1 MNQRRTPGAH
11 VSSGTEIPSVSRA
24 VLTRLPGPRSRP
36 SRGRCSRGFR
46 DRGPV
51 HRAGGEP
58 VRFLTRGWGA
68 GEARGERPWST
79 RHPVRCEVFWRRSS
93 VTPRGARRRS
103 ATVGPHALPDRGWSC
118 SGLPPAPRAARIEPR
133 FGATGAGSRMTARCP
148 LPRRRTAVHVPNGP
162 GSSSRAPTLAS
173 VRLRRFTRPWRVAPL
188 QSRPACFIRSR
199 SWGLGVGRDALL
211 EGSRDGRPEGP
222 STRSV
227 PHGVLR
233 FARNEVRRGGPASAP
248 SLANQGRDAGCST
261 GSLPPGGPAL
271 CQALSRLTESAA
283 LAPDVTGVPSRVE
296 TVVASGD
303 RDPLRRVPTR
313 DRTAG
318 DSSGSHAG
326 ARGPSSQVG
335 HRCFLSRGVTE
346 G

>member
-1 MNQRRTPGAH
+1 
-11 VSSGTEIPSVSRA
+11 
-24 VLTRLPGPRSRP
+24 
-36 SRGRCSRGFR
+36 
-46 DRGPV
+46 
-51 HRAGGEP
+51 
-58 VRFLTRGWGA
+58 
-68 GEARGERPWST
+68 
-79 RHPVRCEVFWRRSS
+79 
-93 VTPRGARRRS
+93 
-103 ATVGPHALPDRGWSC
+103 LPDRGWSC

-173 VRLRRFTRPWRVAPL
+173 VRLRRFTRPWRLAPL

-283 LAPDVTGVPSRVE
+283 LAPDVTGVPSRVSRAPRPGTEIPFGEFRLE
-296 TVVASGD
+296 TEQRAIPAGPTPRRGVRRARSGIVAFCLGASP
-303 RDPLRRVPTR
+303 RDNTPRRAATMDPIR
-313 DRTAG
+313 P
-318 DSSGSHAG
+318 SGSRCRTPWAG
-326 ARGPSSQVG
+326 RSLTPRSARSSRTRSPARLRPVCRGGGPTSARNPRAPDLCRASATGDEDSVIS
-335 HRCFLSRGVTE
+335 LSKSVTLE
-346 G
+346 KEAIARWDRNQRPIGRKITAL